1 MVAVRKD
8 RPELR
13 LMTLEEY
20 FALEAS
26 SAEKYEY
33 YSGYARAMTGAS
45 VRHNRITLNIA
56 TQLTVT
62 FDDNPC
68 QVFVSDLRVQLAAHD
83 KYVYPDVSVVCGE
96 PDIMK
101 NGGLDTLLNPVVIFE
116 VLSPS
121 TAASDRGEKFAMYRE
136 VESLQEYVLVEQHT
150 MRVEHYARQEG
161 GKWLLTD
168 YQGAD
173 AVVNLSA
180 IGAVLSLRDVYRRVD
195 FETEQT

>member
-1 MVAVRKD
+1 MVGVRKD

-13 LMTLEEY
+13 PMTVEEY
-20 FALEAS
+20 LVLDAS
-26 SAEKYEY
+26 SEEKYEY

-45 VRHNRITLNIA
+45 EKHNLITANLIIRLGIQLEDKPCRIY
-56 TQLTVT
+56 
-62 FDDNPC
+62 P
-68 QVFVSDLRVQLAAHD
+68 SDLRVQLAAHD

-101 NGGLDTLLNPVVIFE
+101 NDGLDTLLNPLVIFE

-173 AVVNLSA
+173 AVVSLHA

-195 FETEQT
+195 FAAE

>member
-13 LMTLEEY
+13 PMTVEEY
-20 FALEAS
+20 LVLDAS
-26 SAEKYEY
+26 SEEKYEY

-45 VRHNRITLNIA
+45 EKHNLITANLIIRLGIQLDDKPCRIY
-56 TQLTVT
+56 
-62 FDDNPC
+62 P
-68 QVFVSDLRVQLAAHD
+68 SDLRVQLAAHD
-83 KYVYPDVSVVCGE
+83 KYVYPNVSVVCGE

-101 NGGLDTLLNPVVIFE
+101 NDGLDTLLNPLVIFE

-136 VESLQEYVLVEQHT
+136 VESLQEYVLVEPHT

-173 AVVNLSA
+173 AVVSLPA

-195 FETEQT
+195 FAAE

>member
-1 MVAVRKD
+1 MTMEESEKHSVITAN
-8 RPELR
+8 LIIR
-13 LMTLEEY
+13 LGVQLDY
-20 FALEAS
+20 KPFRL
-26 SAEKYEY
+26 YP
-33 YSGYARAMTGAS
+33 SG
-45 VRHNRITLNIA
+45 
-56 TQLTVT
+56 
-62 FDDNPC
+62 
-68 QVFVSDLRVQLAAHD
+68 LRVQLAARD

-96 PDIMK
+96 PDIVK
-101 NGGLDTLLNPVVIFE
+101 NDGLDTLLNPLVIFE

-173 AVVNLSA
+173 AVVNLPS

-195 FETEQT
+195 FDTE